1 MNYKSSDYM
10 KDSQKKRGPS
20 EAKELPLQRILQS
33 WFDNHEIAADFNEQ
47 DIINVWEELTGELI
61 KKLTQK
67 IYVKDKVLF
76 VEVGSPAL
84 KQELMMIRN
93 DLKNRLNSK
102 LGKATVKSITIK

>member
-1 MNYKSSDYM
+1 MNYKSKDYIN
-10 KDSQKKRGPS
+10 DSQKRRGPS
-20 EAKELPLQRILQS
+20 EAKELPLRNVMQS

-47 DIINVWEELTGELI
+47 DIINAWEDLTGELI

-76 VEVGSPAL
+76 VEVDSPAL
-84 KQELMMIRN
+84 KQELNMIRN
-93 DLKNRLNSK
+93 ELKNRLNNK

>member
-10 KDSQKKRGPS
+10 KDYQKKRGPS
-20 EAKELPLQRILQS
+20 EAKELPLQSILQS
-33 WFDNHEIAADFNEQ
+33 WFDNHEIVADFNEQ

-102 LGKATVKSITIK
+102 LGKTTVKSITIK

>member
-20 EAKELPLQRILQS
+20 EAKELPLQNILQS